1 MSSFRY
7 EERSRSTTSRA
18 RTGIFHTPRGPVQTP
33 AFMPV
38 GTKATVKA
46 MWPEQLA
53 TLGARIVLANT
64 YHLNLRPGP
73 EVVEA
78 LGGLHAMMAWDGPI
92 LTDSGGF
99 QVFSLAD
106 VARVDDEGVSFRS
119 EVDGSPVRLDAERA
133 LEIQRALGSDI
144 AMVFDQC
151 PTSVDRREDVA
162 LAVDRSLRWAERA
175 RAWHSE
181 RGGSDRGQAV
191 FGIVQGGLFEDLRH
205 RCARALVDM
214 NFDGY
219 AVGGVCVGE
228 GKEAMRLG
236 IEYGAAMLPD
246 GKVRYL
252 MGIGSPEDFFTAVR
266 AGIDL
271 FDCVSPTR
279 LGRIAIAFTSRGR
292 VRVKN
297 ARFAR
302 DRGPLDPACSC
313 TVCERW
319 SLGTLRHLFQAEE
332 MLAGMLL
339 SYHNLHFLLDL
350 MRRIRE
356 AIESDQL
363 DSLEAQFLSTY
374 TAAPTDEEKA

>member
-1 MSSFRY
+1 MSSFRF
-7 EERSRSTTSRA
+7 EEIHRSRTSSA
-18 RTGIFHTPRGPVQTP
+18 RRGIFHTPRGPVETP

-46 MWPEQLA
+46 MWPEQLE

-73 EVVEA
+73 EIVQA
-78 LGGLHAMMAWDGPI
+78 LGGLHAMMAWHGPI

-106 VARVDDEGVSFRS
+106 MAKVDEDGVSFRS
-119 EVDGSPVRLDAERA
+119 EVDGSLVRLDAERA
-133 LEIQRALGSDI
+133 LEIQSALGSDI

-151 PTSVDRREDVA
+151 PTSVD
-162 LAVDRSLRWAERA
+162 DRSEVERAVERTLRWAARA
-175 RAWHSE
+175 RAWHGE
-181 RGGSDRGQAV
+181 RGGAARGQAV
-191 FGIVQGGLFEDLRH
+191 FGIVQGGAFEDLR
-205 RCARALVDM
+205 RACARELVAMD
-214 NFDGY
+214 FDGY

-228 GKEAMRLG
+228 GKEAMHLG
-236 IEYGAAMLPD
+236 MEHGAAELPAE
-246 GKVRYL
+246 KVRYL
-252 MGIGSPEDFFTAVR
+252 MGIGAPEDFFPAVR

-302 DRGPLDPACSC
+302 DRGPLDPACAC
-313 TVCERW
+313 TVCARW
-319 SLGTLRHLFQAEE
+319 SVGTLRHLFQAEE

-339 SYHNLHFLLDL
+339 SYHNLHFLLDQ

-356 AIESDQL
+356 AIAVDRL
-363 DSLEAQFLSTY
+363 DELEADFHSRY
-374 TAAPTDEEKA
+374 GAAAAAEEPA